1 VRDSSLGGAPVAEVY
16 NPLRVHAADLSDSLP
31 PFEPRLGTIVM
42 RSAGDPIEL
51 AGAARRSI
59 REIDAS
65 VPVYDVQSM
74 AEVLARATARTRFA
88 LLALAV
94 AALITLVLGGIGLY
108 GVIAYVVSLRTRE
121 LGLRIALGAEPTA
134 VLALVLRDGLGLAAV
149 GIAAGLV
156 AFVALGTFLRG
167 MLVGVTPTDPVTLV
181 AVTLAILVVCAIA
194 SWVPAWRASRIDPLD
209 ALRAE

>member
-1 VRDSSLGGAPVAEVY
+1 
-16 NPLRVHAADLSDSLP
+16 
-31 PFEPRLGTIVM
+31 
-42 RSAGDPIEL
+42 
-51 AGAARRSI
+51 
-59 REIDAS
+59 
-65 VPVYDVQSM
+65 VYDVQSM